1 MAESTILRTEKLAKK
16 EGDAKVQEQVAMAKL
31 YLYKA
36 VDIVAARGKESII
49 SFAEGDEQRMMLMG
63 LRRFTK
69 YTNMPNI
76 VGLRETITSKLVA
89 ENSYCF

>member
-1 MAESTILRTEKLAKK
+1 MAKSIGEEKAS
-16 EGDAKVQEQVAMAKL
+16 EQVAMAKL

-36 VDIVAARGKESII
+36 VDIINQKGKESII

-76 VGLRETITSKLVA
+76 VGLRETITNKLVA
-89 ENSYCF
+89 ENEYCF

>member
-1 MAESTILRTEKLAKK
+1 
-16 EGDAKVQEQVAMAKL
+16 
-31 YLYKA
+31 
-36 VDIVAARGKESII
+36 
-49 SFAEGDEQRMMLMG
+49 MMLMG

-89 ENSYCF
+89 ENEYCF

>member
-1 MAESTILRTEKLAKK
+1 MA
-16 EGDAKVQEQVAMAKL
+16 QL

-36 VDIVAARGKESII
+36 VDIVALRGKESII

-69 YTNMPNI
+69 YTNMPN
-76 VGLRETITSKLVA
+76 VVALRETITNKLVA
-89 ENSYCF
+89 ENEYCF